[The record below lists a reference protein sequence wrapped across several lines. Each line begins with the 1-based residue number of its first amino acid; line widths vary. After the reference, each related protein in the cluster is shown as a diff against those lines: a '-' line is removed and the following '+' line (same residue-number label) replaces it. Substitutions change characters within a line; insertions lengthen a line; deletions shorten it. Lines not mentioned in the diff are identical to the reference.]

1 MKNKITKLFLALLT
15 LSFGYNANAQVEDQP
30 MPDYVRKA
38 TNIEFLNNFAKDK
51 EVEFEANYKKAV
63 EIARSQ
69 GKSLG
74 GVNEEDG
81 SVSVLKGYDE
91 ETGSLIYVKTF
102 GSVKADANMFF
113 NNVAVGSSLQTANA
127 KPLHADN
134 IIGAGMIVG
143 VWDGGAGLTAHQ
155 GFAGNRYQPKN
166 NPNNNSYLNKDH
178 AAHVAGTVAANTFGN
193 GDAMG
198 FAYGATVHAYY
209 GLLNDLTSMTA
220 AATSATNPLYVSN
233 HSYGL
238 DFSGGSVSI
247 FGLYDSRARD
257 YDLLMNNAPY
267 YTIVFA
273 AGNDREEG
281 FNPSRGVKDL
291 LSQGGVSKNTVVVAA
306 TKGTENFSGIT
317 GAASVTSIGGAQPF
331 MAPYSNYGPTDDF
344 RIKPDIAAK
353 GGVMTNNA
361 ATTDPVTS
369 VGIKNISDT
378 EVMQGTSMAA
388 PAVTG
393 VFTLWQGYY
402 KTVFNK
408 YMRSASVRALMAHTA
423 REAGPA
429 AGPDFMFGWGLI
441 DADKGRQI
449 IDQSEAN
456 TAIFEEIDLPQG
468 SHFDYEFTYD
478 GVGPLVVTVAWN
490 DPAGTVT
497 PSSQV
502 NQNLKKLV
510 NDLDV
515 RLINLDNNT
524 IYYPWSLVHNPGLTH
539 TSTGIAV
546 NNVDNARDNIEKIE
560 PNNNAVAG
568 NYKVEITYKGTLSG
582 GNQNFSII
590 ISGAGGQMPSTEG
603 SVSVASVALE
613 TLSVYPNPVNDVLI
627 IQGDLN
633 NLNNGTVDV
642 FDVTGKNVLKS
653 KIVDSQSMSINVS
666 NLKQGMYILTITKD
680 GAKQNYKFLKN

>member
-1 MKNKITKLFLALLT
+1 MFLALLT

-38 TNIEFLNNFAKDK
+38 TNIEFLNNFAKEK
-51 EVEFEANYKKAV
+51 EAEFEANYKKAV

-69 GKSLG
+69 GKPLG
-74 GVNEEDG
+74 GVNEKDG

-91 ETGSLIYVKTF
+91 ETGGLIYIKTF

-134 IIGAGMIVG
+134 IIGAGMTVG
-143 VWDGGAGLTAHQ
+143 VWDGGAGLTNHQ

-166 NPNNNSYLNKDH
+166 NPNGNTNLNKDH

-209 GLLNDLTSMTA
+209 GLLNDLTSMTV
-220 AATSATNPLYVSN
+220 AATSTTNPLYVSN

-238 DFSGGSVSI
+238 NFSGSGAPVSI
-247 FGLYDSRARD
+247 FGQYNSDARD

-273 AGNDREEG
+273 AGNDREDN
-281 FNPSRGVKDL
+281 FNPGKGGKDL

-306 TKGTENFSGIT
+306 THGTEDFSGIT
-317 GAASVTSIGGAQPF
+317 GATSVIPVGNVWAF
-331 MAPYSNYGPTDDF
+331 MAPYSNYGPTDDY

-369 VGIKNISDT
+369 VGIASVVAT
-378 EVMQGTSMAA
+378 QVMQGTSMAA

-429 AGPDFMFGWGLI
+429 NGPDFMFGWGLI

-449 IDQSEAN
+449 IDQAEEN

-478 GVGPLVVTVAWN
+478 GVAPLVATVAWN
-490 DPAGTVT
+490 DPAGTIT
-497 PSSQV
+497 SQTDL
-502 NQNLKKLV
+502 NLKKLV

-539 TSTGIAV
+539 TSTAIAV
-546 NNVDNARDNIEKIE
+546 RNVDNARDNIEKIE
-560 PNNNAVAG
+560 PQNAVAG

-613 TLSVYPNPVNDVLI
+613 SLSVYPNPVNDVLT

-633 NLNNGTVDV
+633 NLNNGTIDI

-653 KIVDSQSMSINVS
+653 KIVDSQSMNINVS

-680 GAKQNYKFLKN
+680 GAKQNYKFIKN